1 MSKKTASKKASRTVE
16 EQREQ
21 RQVHLYQ
28 YAALHQTFAGELR
41 SEDPD
46 WLLLFRLH
54 YSLLELQKRHPWL
67 EEEIL

>member
-1 MSKKTASKKASRTVE
+1 MKKTSLKKAFRTVE

-21 RQVHLYQ
+21 RQVLLYQ
-28 YAALHQTFAGELR
+28 YAALHQTFAGELK

-54 YSLLELQKRHPWL
+54 YSLIELQKHHPWL
-67 EEEIL
+67 EEETLR